1 MRESTRLRLIKAYFS
16 ICAVVGWI
24 IGLAIN
30 AVIIGGIVCLV
41 LSLCG
46 CSSSRSMATE
56 SVVTDSLSVTA
67 ESRDSVGSRLELETS
82 GSGYLDIRDMT
93 ITFYPPVAS
102 PDNVPDSVSPL
113 PPSTKPHP
121 ATLTIGQL
129 TAGKTSDTKLKDENT
144 VSSNHYLSENSRSG
158 TDVRESRSRDPTPC
172 RWPVLLVLS
181 MTIVMVIFTG
191 YHLWRGSKV

>member
-1 MRESTRLRLIKAYFS
+1 MRLIKAYFS
-16 ICAVVGWI
+16 ICAVAGWI

-30 AVIIGGIVCLV
+30 AVIIGSIVCLV

-46 CSSSRSMATE
+46 CSSSRSMSAE

-82 GSGYLDIRDMT
+82 GSGYLDIRDLK

-113 PPSTKPHP
+113 PPSSKPHP

-129 TAGKTSDTKLKDENT
+129 TAGKTSDTKLKDENS
-144 VSSNHYLSENSRSG
+144 VLSDQLLAAESAAG

-181 MTIVMVIFTG
+181 MAAAMVIFTG
-191 YHLWRGSKV
+191 YHLWRESKK

>member
-1 MRESTRLRLIKAYFS
+1 MKKSTRLRLIKAYIS
-16 ICAVVGWI
+16 LCALAGWI

-30 AVIIGGIVCLV
+30 VAIIGSIVCLV

-46 CSSSRSMATE
+46 CSSSRSMAAE
-56 SVVTDSLSVTA
+56 SVVTDSLSVAA

-82 GSGYLDIRDMT
+82 GSGYLDIRDLK
-93 ITFYPPVAS
+93 ITFYPPVAL

-113 PPSTKPHP
+113 PPSSKQHP

-129 TAGKTSDTKLKDENT
+129 TAGKSSDTRLK
-144 VSSNHYLSENSRSG
+144 YENSVLSDQLLAADAGSG

-181 MTIVMVIFTG
+181 MAIVMVIFTG
-191 YHLWRGSKV
+191 YHLRRGSKV

>member
-1 MRESTRLRLIKAYFS
+1 MKKSTRLRLIKAYIS
-16 ICAVVGWI
+16 LCALAGWI

-30 AVIIGGIVCLV
+30 VAIIGSIVCLV

-46 CSSSRSMATE
+46 CSSSRSMAAE
-56 SVVTDSLSVTA
+56 SVVTDSLSVAA

-82 GSGYLDIRDMT
+82 GSGYLDIRDLT
-93 ITFYPPVAS
+93 ITFYPPVAL

-113 PPSTKPHP
+113 PPSSKQHP

-129 TAGKTSDTKLKDENT
+129 TAGKSSDTRLK
-144 VSSNHYLSENSRSG
+144 YENSVLSDQLLAADAGSG

-181 MTIVMVIFTG
+181 MAIVMVIFTG
-191 YHLWRGSKV
+191 YHLRRGSKV

>member
-1 MRESTRLRLIKAYFS
+1 MRESTRLRLIKAYIS
-16 ICAVVGWI
+16 ICALVGWI
-24 IGLAIN
+24 IGLVIN
-30 AVIIGGIVCLV
+30 VAIIGSIVCLV

-46 CSSSRSMATE
+46 CSSSRSMAAE

-82 GSGYLDIRDMT
+82 GSGYLDIRDLT
-93 ITFYPPVAS
+93 ITFYPPVAL

-113 PPSTKPHP
+113 PPSARPHP

-129 TAGKTSDTKLKDENT
+129 TAGKTSDTKLNDENS
-144 VSSNHYLSENSRSG
+144 VLSDQLLAVESGSG

-181 MTIVMVIFTG
+181 MSVVMVIFTG